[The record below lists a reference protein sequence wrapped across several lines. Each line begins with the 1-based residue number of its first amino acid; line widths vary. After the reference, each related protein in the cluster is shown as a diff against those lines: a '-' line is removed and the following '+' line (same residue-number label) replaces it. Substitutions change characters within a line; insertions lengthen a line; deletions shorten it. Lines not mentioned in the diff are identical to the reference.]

1 MTKTSPSEGPTP
13 PEQGADPMSALFAGL
28 VMQQTN
34 MALMF
39 LGRLPHPEKGE
50 TLIDLDAA
58 RLFIDTLE
66 MLENR
71 TRGNLN
77 DEEAKLLKQSL
88 TTVRLAYVEAAN
100 QKRSSTP
107 PGGTQE
113 NRGASGSTQTAAG
126 AGPSSEPTAGSP
138 EETGRKRFVKK
149 YPADQ

>member
-1 MTKTSPSEGPTP
+1 MTKTSPSDP
-13 PEQGADPMSALFAGL
+13 PAPENAGADPMSALFAGL

-50 TLIDLDAA
+50 TITDLDAA

-71 TRGNLN
+71 TRGNLTE
-77 DEEAKLLKQSL
+77 EEARLLKQSL

-100 QKRSSTP
+100 EVRGSAPQAGRDANSPST
-107 PGGTQE
+107 
-113 NRGASGSTQTAAG
+113 ASATPSAAAAG
-126 AGPSSEPTAGSP
+126 ANETAGSQ

-149 YPADQ
+149 YPSGE